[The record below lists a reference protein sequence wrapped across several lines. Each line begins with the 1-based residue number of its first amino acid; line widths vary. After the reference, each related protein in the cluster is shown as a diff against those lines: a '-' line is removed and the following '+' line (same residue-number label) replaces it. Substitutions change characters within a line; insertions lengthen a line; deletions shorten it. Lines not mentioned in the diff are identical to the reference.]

1 MQQIS
6 FMVDGQKLN
15 GNLFYPENPKEKN
28 PAILFIH
35 GWTSEMKRSYEY
47 AEALSEL
54 GYICMLFDMRG
65 HGISEGNID
74 EQTRQDFINDILAA
88 YDYLI
93 KCEKVDEENV
103 SAVGSS
109 FGGYLVA
116 LLSSKRNLRNIVL
129 RVPANYPDEG
139 LNEKQILFSGD
150 NNPEIL
156 RFRFLA
162 MDKTR
167 TFSLNA
173 LSEFSGNI
181 LIIESE
187 KDNLVPH
194 QTVENYVNAAKDKSK
209 LRHILMKDAPHSI
222 KEGRFKN
229 EVKQILIDWF
239 KDKI

>member
-6 FMVDGQKLN
+6 FTVDGQKLN

-47 AEALSEL
+47 AEALSKL

-103 SAVGSS
+103 SAVGS
-109 FGGYLVA
+109 
-116 LLSSKRNLRNIVL
+116 
-129 RVPANYPDEG
+129 
-139 LNEKQILFSGD
+139 
-150 NNPEIL
+150 
-156 RFRFLA
+156 
-162 MDKTR
+162 
-167 TFSLNA
+167 
-173 LSEFSGNI
+173 
-181 LIIESE
+181 
-187 KDNLVPH
+187 
-194 QTVENYVNAAKDKSK
+194 
-209 LRHILMKDAPHSI
+209 
-222 KEGRFKN
+222 
-229 EVKQILIDWF
+229 
-239 KDKI
+239 